1 MSKAT
6 SKLAIPGANEAA
18 KPVGLTAAAGF
29 QVGVRRTFPVSRE
42 AAWSLLTSPE
52 GMMVWLGELP
62 SLDFKPG
69 STYTSKEGNHGE
81 IRVVKTGEQIRMT
94 WQRPGWNHPSTV
106 QIRLLVA
113 KTGTTISF
121 HQEKLT
127 DIWQREQM
135 KAYWEEAADRIRQQL
150 AAGESQT

>member
-1 MSKAT
+1 MSKST
-6 SKLAIPGANEAA
+6 SKLAVPTADDAA

-52 GMMVWLGELP
+52 GMMVWLGKLP
-62 SLDFKPG
+62 ALEFKPG
-69 STYTSKEGNHGE
+69 TTYTSKEGNHGK
-81 IRVVKTGEQIRMT
+81 IRVVKPGEQIRLT
-94 WQRPGWNHPSTV
+94 WQRPGWPHPSTV
-106 QIRLLVA
+106 QIRLLEA

-127 DIWQREQM
+127 DIQQREQM
-135 KAYWEEAADRIRQQL
+135 KAYWEEAADPIRQQL
-150 AAGESQT
+150 AAD